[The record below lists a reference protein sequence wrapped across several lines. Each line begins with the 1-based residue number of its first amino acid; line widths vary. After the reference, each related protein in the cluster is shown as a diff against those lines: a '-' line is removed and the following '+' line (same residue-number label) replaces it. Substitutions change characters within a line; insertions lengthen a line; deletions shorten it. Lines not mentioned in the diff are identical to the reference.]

1 MTRYGVLL
9 LIINNDLAHALSDVK
24 KSSLLIWCY

>member
-1 MTRYGVLL
+1 

-24 KSSLLIWCY
+24 KSSLLIWRY